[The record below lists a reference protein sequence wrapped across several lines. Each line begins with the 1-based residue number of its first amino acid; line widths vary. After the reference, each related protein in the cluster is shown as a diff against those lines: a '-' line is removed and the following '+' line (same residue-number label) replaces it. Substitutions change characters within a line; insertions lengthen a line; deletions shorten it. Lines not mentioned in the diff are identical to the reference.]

1 MEKLENQNDAPNER
15 IEEST
20 EEKPAG
26 KKRLFRKN
34 QIIITALAVMIAVA
48 GYINYADSTL
58 SDNNNTTAEGVVDTN
73 NSQVL
78 QDIESLDYDISDED
92 MTASGSGETQTEDAG
107 SVTETPGEAVL
118 TGAST
123 YMAQA
128 RIDREQVRSQNKEA
142 LNEIINN
149 TNLSE
154 ADIDR
159 AVKEAEQYAEEDKK
173 RKEKVDNKNRLDGMI
188 FTVEKSITELGDKL
202 SAEDKAQLEEMVK
215 NAKEELASD
224 DDDRIKAAT
233 EKLTNESQQIFAKIY
248 QQAGGAQQDP
258 NAGANGDGGEEFHQ

>member
-20 EEKPAG
+20 EEKLAG

-58 SDNNNTTAEGVVDTN
+58 SENNNTTAEGVVDTN

-154 ADIDR
+154 AER
-159 AVKEAEQYAEEDKK
+159 QSAVQSLVEMTDLIEKETAAEQIGNAAGPALTGLHMMVCNGWYA
-173 RKEKVDNKNRLDGMI
+173 
-188 FTVEKSITELGDKL
+188 
-202 SAEDKAQLEEMVK
+202 
-215 NAKEELASD
+215 
-224 DDDRIKAAT
+224 
-233 EKLTNESQQIFAKIY
+233 
-248 QQAGGAQQDP
+248 
-258 NAGANGDGGEEFHQ
+258 

>member
-20 EEKPAG
+20 EEKLAG

-58 SDNNNTTAEGVVDTN
+58 SENNNTTAEGVVDTN

-154 ADIDR
+154 AER
-159 AVKEAEQYAEEDKK
+159 QSAVQSLVEMTDLIEKETAAEQMLEAQGFSDVVVNLTGETADVVVPQTQVSDEQRAQIEDIVTRKAEI
-173 RKEKVDNKNRLDGMI
+173 G
-188 FTVEKSITELGDKL
+188 VENIVITPMSETGE
-202 SAEDKAQLEEMVK
+202 A
-215 NAKEELASD
+215 
-224 DDDRIKAAT
+224 
-233 EKLTNESQQIFAKIY
+233 
-248 QQAGGAQQDP
+248 
-258 NAGANGDGGEEFHQ
+258 DGGSGSGEEGTDAASSETPTPETTETPEE

>member
-1 MEKLENQNDAPNER
+1 M
-15 IEEST
+15 
-20 EEKPAG
+20 
-26 KKRLFRKN
+26 
-34 QIIITALAVMIAVA
+34 
-48 GYINYADSTL
+48 
-58 SDNNNTTAEGVVDTN
+58 DTN

-154 ADIDR
+154 AER
-159 AVKEAEQYAEEDKK
+159 QSAVQSLVEMTDLIEKETAAEQMLEAQGFSDVVVNLTGETADVCGAADTGQRRTAGTDRGYRYAQ
-173 RKEKVDNKNRLDGMI
+173 G
-188 FTVEKSITELGDKL
+188 GDRRGKYCNHTY
-202 SAEDKAQLEEMVK
+202 E
-215 NAKEELASD
+215 
-224 DDDRIKAAT
+224 
-233 EKLTNESQQIFAKIY
+233 
-248 QQAGGAQQDP
+248 
-258 NAGANGDGGEEFHQ
+258 